1 MTDTPTPAV
10 TDALIEW
17 RENIGVRIMLAMVCK
32 HDGDDFGPRAV
43 CTTCFDNTQ
52 RVGAIVQDMA
62 AHAWDQGRMA
72 ERRDWEL
79 MADLVTPDE
88 GRQPWPNPYRA
99 TLAARAHI
107 GEAVELEKEDRI

>member
-43 CTTCFDNTQ
+43 CATCFDNTQ
-52 RVGAIVQDMA
+52 RVGAIVQDVA

-88 GRQPWPNPYRA
+88 GRQPWPNPYR
-99 TLAARAHI
+99 RHPR
-107 GEAVELEKEDRI
+107 GEGSH